1 MTRPLIHTHL
11 MIHTHPMHH
20 SCPTLGAPSLDGDAG
35 LE

>member
-20 SCPTLGAPSLDGDAG
+20 SCPTLGAPSPEGDAG